1 MYCSREQTRGNG
13 RHGEITRRFAAPQ
26 APPEWGRKGKGGEMQ
41 HRRRC
46 WAAGTIQQ
54 VTQSATRPR
63 SGEFAS
69 NVSRGLHCLRRVV
82 RLFVIARVEVG
93 EVDFVVI
100 DNVGRD
106 LVGRLAELRRQPFA
120 RGGKGAAPQ
129 PLPWA
134 FTKVASEGRAGKEA
148 GPTDA
153 GEARAPSFSPL
164 VVLAAPPARKALRRS
179 LARATSA
186 APPNRTKGSPLE
198 LRDTRYG
205 NQPIA
210 MVHHPVW

>member
-46 WAAGTIQQ
+46 WAAGTIQ

-134 FTKVASEGRAGKEA
+134 FTKVAGARRQGGGTDRRGGGACPIFLSAGRSRRPAGAESIA
-148 GPTDA
+148 PLPCTCNQRSSTEPNQGQS
-153 GEARAPSFSPL
+153 ARI
-164 VVLAAPPARKALRRS
+164 
-179 LARATSA
+179 T
-186 APPNRTKGSPLE
+186 
-198 LRDTRYG
+198 
-205 NQPIA
+205 
-210 MVHHPVW
+210 